1 MNLKYPAVMPPKFT
15 EEDLMQLPFN
25 NENLNLDDRVKDLL
39 SRLTTEEKFSLL
51 TSHPKLGFYSTTPIK
66 RLCVPK
72 FGVTD
77 GPLGVAYHSSSRTKC
92 TRFPATIALA
102 ATWNRNLSHEFGLA
116 LGREIR
122 SIGKHMLLAPGINI
136 DRTPL
141 CGRTFEYF
149 SEDPLL
155 TKEMAIPIVKAI
167 QSLRIGA
174 CIKHYAANNQ
184 EADRRT
190 SSSEIDE
197 RTLHEI
203 YLRAFEAVVKEADPW
218 SVMACYNKVNG
229 VYGCENK
236 TLLREILMEKWG
248 YQGFVMS
255 DWGAT
260 RNCESA
266 ESCINAG
273 LSLEMPWPLKY
284 KKKKVLQAFNEGKFT
299 EETLDDLVSRYF
311 RAMMLSGAFDSEA
324 SYPKGARNT
333 PEHQDLARRMAEE
346 GMVLLKNQEDMLPLD
361 IASIDTIALLGPNL
375 KKKFGKFL
383 SGGSSAVVPPY
394 EITPLEGMKEKCK
407 GKVKIISDPSRADFV
422 IIFAGLNHS
431 RGMDAETKDRESME
445 LPENQI
451 QLIKQTARMN
461 PNTIVVL
468 ISGSPLEMDDWLDDV
483 PVVLEAW
490 YGGMEAGK
498 AIANVLFGDVN
509 PSGKLPLTFPKNLL
523 DSPAHSSG
531 PSRTYPGDEGRK
543 VFYDEGIFVGY
554 RWFDE
559 KDIDPLFPFGYGMSY
574 TDFEYRNF
582 QVGQQSF
589 SSIDNII
596 QATLEVENIGQHKG
610 KEIVQ
615 LYYTDLD
622 ASVPRPPKELASF
635 EKVELDPGQTKTVE
649 LVLKAQ
655 DFAFYDILANGWTLE
670 PGEFKL
676 LVGSSS
682 RNALLESEIDF
693 V

>member
-1 MNLKYPAVMPPKFT
+1 MTPELSK
-15 EEDLMQLPFN
+15 ELPFRN
-25 NENLNLDDRVKDLL
+25 DNLSDIERVKDLL
-39 SRLTTEEKFSLL
+39 SRLTIEEKFKLL

-66 RLCVPK
+66 RWGIPK
-72 FGVTD
+72 FGLTD

-102 ATWNRNLSHEFGLA
+102 ATWNRNLSDEFGLA

-122 SIGKHMLLAPGINI
+122 SIGKHILLAPGINI

-149 SEDPLL
+149 SEDPYL

-184 EADRRT
+184 ERDRRIC
-190 SSSEIDE
+190 SSEIDE

-236 TLLREILMEKWG
+236 TLIRDILMDTWG
-248 YQGFVMS
+248 FKGFIMS

-266 ESCINAG
+266 ESCVNAG

-284 KKKKVLQAFNEGKFT
+284 KTKSLRQAYDEGKFSD
-299 EETLDDLVSRYF
+299 EILDDLVGRYL
-311 RAMMLSGAFDSEA
+311 RAMMLTGAFDNEA
-324 SYPKGARNT
+324 TLPKGARNT
-333 PEHQDLARRMAEE
+333 LEHQDLAKRMAEE
-346 GMVLLKNQEDMLPLD
+346 AMVLLKNNGNILPLD
-361 IASIDTIALLGPNL
+361 ITSIETIALLGPNL

-407 GKVKIISDPSRADFV
+407 GQIKIISDPVKADIA

-431 RGMDAETKDRESME
+431 RGNDAETKDRESME
-445 LPENQI
+445 LPDKQI
-451 QLIKQTARMN
+451 KRIKQTAALN

-468 ISGSPLEMDDWLDDV
+468 ISGSPLEMDGWLEDV

-490 YGGMEAGK
+490 YGGMEAGR
-498 AIANVLFGDVN
+498 AIANVLFGDIT
-509 PSGKLPLTFPKNLL
+509 PSGKLPITFPKNLL

-531 PSRTYPGDEGRK
+531 PSRTYPGDDERR

-559 KDIDPLFPFGYGMSY
+559 KDIEPLFPFGFGLSY
-574 TDFEYRNF
+574 TEFEYRNLEID
-582 QVGQQSF
+582 QHTISD
-589 SSIDNII
+589 SDNII
-596 QATLEVENIGQHKG
+596 HATLEIENVGEYQG
-610 KEIVQ
+610 KEIIQ

-622 ASVPRPPKELASF
+622 VSVPRPPKELASF
-635 EKVELDPGQTKTVE
+635 EKVELKPGETKTAD
-649 LVLKAQ
+649 LVLKAY
-655 DFAFYDILANGWTLE
+655 DFAFYDIIGNDWKIE

-676 LVGSSS
+676 LVGPSS
-682 RNALLESEIDF
+682 RNICLKSEFEYIG
-693 V
+693 

>member
-1 MNLKYPAVMPPKFT
+1 MTL
-15 EEDLMQLPFN
+15 EEDVSQFSFRD
-25 NENLNLDDRVKDLL
+25 ENLNIEERVKDLL
-39 SRLTTEEKFSLL
+39 SRLTIEEKLKLL

-66 RLCVPK
+66 RLGVPK
-72 FGVTD
+72 LGLTD

-102 ATWNRNLSHEFGLA
+102 ATWNRDLSKEFGLA
-116 LGREIR
+116 LGREVR
-122 SIGKHMLLAPGINI
+122 SIGKHILLAPGINI

-149 SEDPLL
+149 GEDPYL
-155 TKEMAIPIVKAI
+155 TKEMSIPIVKAI

-184 EADRRT
+184 ERDRRT
-190 SSSEIDE
+190 CSSEIDE

-236 TLLREILMEKWG
+236 KLLREILMDKWG
-248 YQGFVMS
+248 FKGFVMS

-266 ESCINAG
+266 ESCVNAG

-284 KKKKVLQAFNEGKFT
+284 KTKILLRASNEKEFSD
-299 EETLDDLVSRYF
+299 ETLDDLIARYI
-311 RAMMLSGAFDSEA
+311 RVMMLTGAFDSET
-324 SYPKGARNT
+324 SYPAGARNT
-333 PEHQDLARRMAEE
+333 REHHELARRIAEE
-346 GMVLLKNQEDMLPLD
+346 GMVLLKNNGNILPLD
-361 IASIDTIALLGPNL
+361 MTSVDSIALLGPNL
-375 KKKFGKFL
+375 KKKFGSFL

-407 GKVKIISDPSRADFV
+407 GKIQIVSDPSKADIT

-445 LPENQI
+445 LPVKQI
-451 QLIKQTARMN
+451 QLIKQTAALN

-468 ISGSPLEMDDWLDDV
+468 ISGSPLEMGGWLEDI

-490 YGGMEAGK
+490 YGGMEAGR
-498 AIANVLFGDVN
+498 AIANVLFGEVT
-509 PSGKLPLTFPKNLL
+509 PSGKLPITFPKNLL

-531 PSRTYPGDEGRK
+531 PSRTYPGDEERR
-543 VFYDEGIFVGY
+543 VFYEEGIFVGY
-554 RWFDE
+554 KWFDK
-559 KDIDPLFPFGYGMSY
+559 KDIEPLFPFGFGLSY
-574 TDFEYRNF
+574 TEFEYRNLEID
-582 QVGQQSF
+582 QQAISK
-589 SSIDNII
+589 SDNII
-596 QATLEVENIGQHKG
+596 HATVEIENVGKYNG

-622 ASVPRPPKELASF
+622 ASVQRPPKELASF
-635 EKVELDPGQTKTVE
+635 EKVELNPGETKTAD
-649 LVLKAQ
+649 LVLKAH
-655 DFAFYDILANGWTLE
+655 DFAFYDIIGNDWKIE
-670 PGEFKL
+670 PGEFRL
-676 LVGSSS
+676 LVGPSS
-682 RNALLESEIDF
+682 RNMCLESEFEF
-693 V
+693 VG